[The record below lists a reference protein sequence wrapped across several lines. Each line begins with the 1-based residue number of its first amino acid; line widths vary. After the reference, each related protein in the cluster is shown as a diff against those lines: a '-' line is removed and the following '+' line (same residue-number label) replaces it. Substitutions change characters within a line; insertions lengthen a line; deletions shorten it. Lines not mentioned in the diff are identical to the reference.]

1 MSLDKSK
8 FTITKAGNVA
18 TATYKDENAFFETEE
33 VSRKD
38 IEKVFKHTQEYVAG
52 CAKASAE
59 LSTDVMK
66 EDSKIDEVHVTMPYG
81 VSKRASVTGKARR
94 SVTYPG
100 MNGGDPVTKSD
111 LRIVVKDPH
120 SKVSKT
126 AMKEMQS
133 QMTKE
138 LLS

>member
-8 FTITKAGNVA
+8 FTITKAGSVA
-18 TATYKDENAFFETEE
+18 TAEYKDENAFFGNDD

-38 IEKVFKHTQEYVAG
+38 IEKVFKHAQDYVTD
-52 CAKASAE
+52 CAKVSAE
-59 LSTDVMK
+59 LSTEVMK
-66 EDSKIDEVHVTMPYG
+66 DDSKIDEVHVTMPYG
-81 VSKRASVTGKARR
+81 VSKRASVTAKARR

-111 LRIVVKDPH
+111 LRVVVKDPH